1 MYSGVRDGFIKIKAL
16 DGYKG
21 FTVGWLP
28 TLIGYSA

>member
-21 FTVGWLP
+21 FKVGWFT